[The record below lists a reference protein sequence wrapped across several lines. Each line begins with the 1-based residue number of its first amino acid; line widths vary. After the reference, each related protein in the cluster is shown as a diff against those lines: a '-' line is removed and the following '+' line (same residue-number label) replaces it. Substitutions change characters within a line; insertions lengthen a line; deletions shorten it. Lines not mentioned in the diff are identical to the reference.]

1 MRTLLQRTIIDK
13 EPNLYPIW
21 LMRQA
26 GRYMPEYMA
35 IKNAS
40 KGFLDMALTP
50 SKAKQ
55 ITLQPIQAF
64 DMDAAIIFSDILI
77 IPYALGQGLDYNP
90 APVLGPF
97 DPKLFDT
104 DMQTFLNKCEPVY
117 EAIRQTRNELD
128 ASKSLIG
135 FVGAPWTL
143 YRYMTGNNKPSTM
156 DPFASRDH
164 IQHLVRYCVEHLAGQ
179 IEAGC
184 DTVQVFDSWA
194 GDLEEDFIIDYC
206 FDPTAQIVSEIKTR
220 YPDVG
225 VIAFPRLIGREIKNF
240 TAWCDPFV
248 DCVSLSGDVPIKYLY
263 KHLGTVALQGGIAP
277 EVLLEFDKETI
288 MRKVL
293 PLLRQMQDMAYVVN
307 LAHGVIKETPVESV
321 SFLVEVI
328 KRFRKHITK

>member
-1 MRTLLQRTIIDK
+1 MRTLLQKSIIDK

-50 SKAKQ
+50 DKAAD
-55 ITLQPIQAF
+55 ITMQPIRAF

-77 IPYALGQGLDYNP
+77 IPYALGQELDYTP
-90 APVLGPF
+90 GPVLGPF
-97 DPKLFDT
+97 DPKIFDT
-104 DMQTFLNKCEPVY
+104 DISSFEQKCEPVY
-117 EAIRQTRNELD
+117 EAIRRTRQQLD
-128 ASKSLIG
+128 PSKSLIG

-143 YRYMTGNNKPSTM
+143 YRYMTGNNKPDTM
-156 DPFASRDH
+156 DPWLSREH
-164 IQHLVRYCVEHLAGQ
+164 IQSLTKFCVEHLSKQ

-184 DTVQVFDSWA
+184 DCVQIFDSWA

-206 FDPTAQIVSEIKTR
+206 FDPTAHIVSQIKTK

-225 VIAFPRLIGREIKNF
+225 VIAFPRLIGRELKNF
-240 TAWCDPFV
+240 TAWCDPYV

-263 KHLGTVALQGGIAP
+263 KHLGSVTLQGGLDPQSI
-277 EVLLEFDKETI
+277 VKFDKVQILNE
-288 MRKVL
+288 VV
-293 PLLRQMQDMAYVVN
+293 PLLDKMRDMAYVFN
-307 LAHGVIKETPVESV
+307 LNHGIDKHTDTKSV
-321 SFLVEVI
+321 KFLVETI
-328 KRFRKHITK
+328 KRYRQHIG